1 VNVTHDDG
9 WKQTEERKISPFL
22 IGLIV
27 VAVLALIFIV
37 QNSNDAPVT
46 VLFWDFT
53 MNIWVVIVIALVLG
67 MALDRLLQMWMRR
80 RKGRR
85 DD

>member
-1 VNVTHDDG
+1 MTHDDG
-9 WKQTEERKISPFL
+9 WKTTEERKISPFL

-53 MNIWVVIVIALVLG
+53 TSIWVVIVIALVLG
-67 MALDRLLQMWMRR
+67 MALDRLLQLWMRR

>member
-1 VNVTHDDG
+1 VTHDDG

-53 MNIWVVIVIALVLG
+53 MNIWVVIVIALVLD

>member
-1 VNVTHDDG
+1 VTHDDG

>member
-1 VNVTHDDG
+1 MTHDDG

-27 VAVLALIFIV
+27 VAVLALVFII

-53 MNIWVVIVIALVLG
+53 TSIWVVIVIALVLG

>member
-1 VNVTHDDG
+1 VTHDDG

-80 RKGRR
+80 RQGRR